1 MQILELCR
9 SEQVSF
15 GEIAVLVSRDP
26 ALSAKVLQVVNS
38 PFYGM
43 RRDITTLSHA
53 CGLLGIRAICALALS
68 FSLVSD
74 LQERQKG
81 SFDYTNFWRRS
92 LISAVAARAL
102 GSSTNV
108 PNQEELFLVALLQ
121 DIGMLALDKI
131 IPDLYSRMLIQADN
145 DHGQVQELEQQHLGC
160 DHSDLSVY
168 LAGRWNLPD
177 AFVTAFRHSHE
188 TKPEVLLELEMGTR
202 CAVLSGDLTDIWL
215 GEKNLD
221 AFCEASMKA
230 QTVLDMPPETLE
242 GVLAKV
248 GDALPDLSTV
258 FEVDLRHS
266 HETKPEVLL
275 ELEMGTRCAVLSGD
289 LTDIWLGEKNLDA
302 FCEASMKAQTV
313 LDMPPE
319 TLEGVLAKVG
329 DALPDL
335 STVFEVDLGSPEETN
350 AVLEQAKEALLALSL
365 ETMQEAQRTKV
376 TTDIL
381 ESENRTLKQQVD
393 RDPLTELYNRYFL
406 EEALANEFEKAG
418 HSKQPL
424 SLVFLD
430 IDNFK
435 NVNDQHG
442 HPLGD
447 RVIVAVARIIEQNLR
462 NTDVAAR
469 YGGEEFVLVLP
480 RTDTMGAS
488 KISQRIIQLLADELF
503 SGANGESFSV
513 TMSGRIR
520 NLLRRLRLRE
530 SLSPD

>member
-145 DHGQVQELEQQHLGC
+145 DHGQVRELEQQHLGC

-177 AFVTAFRHSHE
+177 PFLTAFRHSHE

-221 AFCEASMKA
+221 AFCW
-230 QTVLDMPPETLE
+230 
-242 GVLAKV
+242 G
-248 GDALPDLSTV
+248 
-258 FEVDLRHS
+258 
-266 HETKPEVLL
+266 KP
-275 ELEMGTRCAVLSGD
+275 A
-289 LTDIWLGEKNLDA
+289 
-302 FCEASMKAQTV
+302 
-313 LDMPPE
+313 
-319 TLEGVLAKVG
+319 
-329 DALPDL
+329 
-335 STVFEVDLGSPEETN
+335 
-350 AVLEQAKEALLALSL
+350 
-365 ETMQEAQRTKV
+365 
-376 TTDIL
+376 
-381 ESENRTLKQQVD
+381 
-393 RDPLTELYNRYFL
+393 
-406 EEALANEFEKAG
+406 
-418 HSKQPL
+418 
-424 SLVFLD
+424 
-430 IDNFK
+430 
-435 NVNDQHG
+435 
-442 HPLGD
+442 
-447 RVIVAVARIIEQNLR
+447 
-462 NTDVAAR
+462 
-469 YGGEEFVLVLP
+469 
-480 RTDTMGAS
+480 
-488 KISQRIIQLLADELF
+488 
-503 SGANGESFSV
+503 
-513 TMSGRIR
+513 
-520 NLLRRLRLRE
+520 
-530 SLSPD
+530 

>member
-1 MQILELCR
+1 MQILELC
-9 SEQVSF
+9 SNSQVSF

-74 LQERQKG
+74 LQEKDEG
-81 SFDYTNFWRRS
+81 SFDYNSFWRRS

-102 GSSTNV
+102 GASTNV
-108 PNQEELFLVALLQ
+108 PNQEELFLIALLQ
-121 DIGMLALDKI
+121 DIGMLALNKI
-131 IPDLYSRMLIQADN
+131 IPDIYSKMLNQAGH
-145 DHGQVQELEQQHLGC
+145 DHGQVQQLEQKHLGC

-177 AFVTAFRHSHE
+177 AFVTAFQHSHE
-188 TKPEVLLELEMGTR
+188 TRPEALLELEMGTR
-202 CAVLSGDLTDIWL
+202 CAVLSGDLSDIWL
-215 GEKNLD
+215 GDQNLD

-230 QTVLDMPPETLE
+230 QSVLDMPPETLE
-242 GVLAKV
+242 SVLGKV
-248 GDALPDLSTV
+248 GDTLPDLST
-258 FEVDLRHS
+258 
-266 HETKPEVLL
+266 
-275 ELEMGTRCAVLSGD
+275 
-289 LTDIWLGEKNLDA
+289 I
-302 FCEASMKAQTV
+302 
-313 LDMPPE
+313 
-319 TLEGVLAKVG
+319 
-329 DALPDL
+329 
-335 STVFEVDLGSPEETN
+335 FEVDLGSAEATK

-365 ETMQEAQRTKV
+365 ETMQEAQRTRA

-381 ESENRTLKQQVD
+381 ETENRTLKQQVD

-406 EEALANEFEKAG
+406 EEALAREFERARQ
-418 HSKQPL
+418 SKQPL
-424 SLVFLD
+424 SLVFFD
-430 IDNFK
+430 IDSFK
-435 NVNDQHG
+435 SVNDQHG

-447 RVIVAVARIIEQNLR
+447 QVIVTVARIIERNLR

-488 KISQRIIQLLADELF
+488 KISQRIIQLLANESF
-503 SGANGESFSV
+503 SGANEESFSV
-513 TMSGRIR
+513 TMSGGFATFSEGCAFENPSALIEAADVSLYAAKHQGGNRVVAESFQLPNSA
-520 NLLRRLRLRE
+520 NLPQATSE
-530 SLSPD
+530 VH

>member
-1 MQILELCR
+1 MIPVAPFPLCR
-9 SEQVSF
+9 ELPCRSSNSAAVSSF

-68 FSLVSD
+68 FSLVRD
-74 LQERQKG
+74 LQEKDEG
-81 SFDYTNFWRRS
+81 SFDYTSFWRRS

-102 GSSTNV
+102 GASTNV

-121 DIGMLALDKI
+121 DIGMLAFDKI
-131 IPDLYSRMLIQADN
+131 IPSVYSKMVGQAGN
-145 DHGQVQELEQQHLGC
+145 DHGQVQLLEQKHLSC

-177 AFVTAFRHSHE
+177 AFVTAFQHSHE
-188 TKPEVLLELEMGTR
+188 TRPEILLDLEMGTR
-202 CAVLSGDLTDIWL
+202 CAILSGDLADIWL
-215 GEKNLD
+215 GDQNLN

-230 QTVLDMPPETLE
+230 QSILDMPPETLE
-242 GVLAKV
+242 AVLEKV
-248 GDALPDLSTV
+248 GEALPDLSTI
-258 FEVDLRHS
+258 FEVDLS
-266 HETKPEVLL
+266 S
-275 ELEMGTRCAVLSGD
+275 A
-289 LTDIWLGEKNLDA
+289 
-302 FCEASMKAQTV
+302 EA
-313 LDMPPE
+313 
-319 TLEGVLAKVG
+319 
-329 DALPDL
+329 
-335 STVFEVDLGSPEETN
+335 TN

-365 ETMQEAQRTKV
+365 ETMQEAQRSKA

-406 EEALANEFEKAG
+406 EEALAREFEQARR
-418 HSKQPL
+418 SKQPL
-424 SLVFLD
+424 SLVFFD
-430 IDNFK
+430 IDSFK
-435 NVNDQHG
+435 SVNDQYG

-447 RVIVAVARIIEQNLR
+447 QVIVAVARIIENNLR

-480 RTDTMGAS
+480 RTDTTGAS
-488 KISQRIIQLLADELF
+488 KISQRIIQLLADKSF

-513 TMSGRIR
+513 TMSGGFATLSEGCAFE
-520 NLLRRLRLRE
+520 NPSALLEAADVSLYAAKHQGGNRVVAE
-530 SLSPD
+530 SFQLPDPTHLVQAASEIH

>member
-258 FEVDLRHS
+258 FEVDL
-266 HETKPEVLL
+266 
-275 ELEMGTRCAVLSGD
+275 
-289 LTDIWLGEKNLDA
+289 
-302 FCEASMKAQTV
+302 
-313 LDMPPE
+313 
-319 TLEGVLAKVG
+319 
-329 DALPDL
+329 
-335 STVFEVDLGSPEETN
+335 GSPEETN

-480 RTDTMGAS
+480 RTTPWGPP
-488 KISQRIIQLLADELF
+488 R
-503 SGANGESFSV
+503 
-513 TMSGRIR
+513 
-520 NLLRRLRLRE
+520 
-530 SLSPD
+530 

>member
-177 AFVTAFRHSHE
+177 AFVTAF
-188 TKPEVLLELEMGTR
+188 
-202 CAVLSGDLTDIWL
+202 
-215 GEKNLD
+215 
-221 AFCEASMKA
+221 
-230 QTVLDMPPETLE
+230 
-242 GVLAKV
+242 
-248 GDALPDLSTV
+248 
-258 FEVDLRHS
+258 RHS

>member
-1 MQILELCR
+1 MRPQLKQKLDSCGTLPTLPGVAMQILELCR

-74 LQERQKG
+74 FQEKEGG

-102 GSSTNV
+102 GSATNV
-108 PNQEELFLVALLQ
+108 PNQEEIFLVALLQ

-131 IPDLYSRMLIQADN
+131 IPDVYSKMLGQSGN
-145 DHGQVQELEQQHLGC
+145 DHGQVQRLEQQHLGC

-168 LAGRWNLPD
+168 LGGRWNLPD
-177 AFVTAFRHSHE
+177 AFVTAFQHSHE

-215 GEKNLD
+215 GDRNLE

-242 GVLAKV
+242 AVLAKV

-258 FEVDLRHS
+258 FE
-266 HETKPEVLL
+266 
-275 ELEMGTRCAVLSGD
+275 
-289 LTDIWLGEKNLDA
+289 I
-302 FCEASMKAQTV
+302 
-313 LDMPPE
+313 
-319 TLEGVLAKVG
+319 
-329 DALPDL
+329 
-335 STVFEVDLGSPEETN
+335 DLGSPETTN

-365 ETMQEAQRTKV
+365 ETMQEAQRTKA

-381 ESENRTLKQQVD
+381 ESENRSLKQQVD

-406 EEALANEFEKAG
+406 EEALAREFERARY
-418 HSKQPL
+418 SKQPL
-424 SLVFLD
+424 SLVFFD

-435 NVNDQHG
+435 SVNDQHG

-447 RVIVAVARIIEQNLR
+447 QVIVAVARIIERNLR
-462 NTDVAAR
+462 HTDVAAR

-480 RTDTMGAS
+480 RTDTTSAS
-488 KISQRIIQLLADELF
+488 KISQRIIQRLAEESC
-503 SGANGESFSV
+503 SGTNGESFSV
-513 TMSGRIR
+513 TMSGGFATYSEGCAFENPSALIEAADVSLYAAKHQGGNRVVAESF
-520 NLLRRLRLRE
+520 RLPHPTPLPQAA
-530 SLSPD
+530 SKVH

>member
-74 LQERQKG
+74 FQEKEAG
-81 SFDYTNFWRRS
+81 SFDYSSFWRRS

-102 GSSTNV
+102 GSATKV

-131 IPDLYSRMLIQADN
+131 IPDVYSKMLNQADN
-145 DHGQVQELEQQHLGC
+145 DHGQVQQLEQQQLGC

-168 LAGRWNLPD
+168 LGGRWNLSD
-177 AFVTAFRHSHE
+177 AFVTAFQHSHE
-188 TKPEVLLELEMGTR
+188 TKPEALLQLEMSTR
-202 CAVLSGDLTDIWL
+202 CAILSGDLSDIWL
-215 GEKNLD
+215 GNNNLD

-230 QTVLDMPPETLE
+230 QTVLGMPAETLE
-242 GVLAKV
+242 A
-248 GDALPDLSTV
+248 
-258 FEVDLRHS
+258 
-266 HETKPEVLL
+266 
-275 ELEMGTRCAVLSGD
+275 
-289 LTDIWLGEKNLDA
+289 
-302 FCEASMKAQTV
+302 
-313 LDMPPE
+313 
-319 TLEGVLAKVG
+319 VLAKVG

-335 STVFEVDLGSPEETN
+335 STVFEVDLGSPEATN

-365 ETMQEAQRTKV
+365 QTMQEAQRTKA

-381 ESENRTLKQQVD
+381 ESENRSLKQQVD

-406 EEALANEFEKAG
+406 EEALAREFERAR
-418 HSKQPL
+418 HLKQPL
-424 SLVFLD
+424 SLVFFD

-435 NVNDQHG
+435 SVNDQYG

-447 RVIVAVARIIEQNLR
+447 QVIVAVARIIERNLR
-462 NTDVAAR
+462 HTDVAAR
-469 YGGEEFVLVLP
+469 YGGEEFILVLP
-480 RTDTMGAS
+480 RTDTIGVS
-488 KISQRIIQLLADELF
+488 RISQRIIQLLADERF

-513 TMSGRIR
+513 TMSGGFATYSEGCAFESPSALIEAADVSLYAAKHQGGNRVVTESF
-520 NLLRRLRLRE
+520 RLPNPTHLPQAV
-530 SLSPD
+530 SQTH

>member
-9 SEQVSF
+9 SEHVSF

-53 CGLLGIRAICALALS
+53 CGLLGIRAVCALALS

-74 LQERQKG
+74 LQEKNEG

-92 LISAVAARAL
+92 LINAVAARAL
-102 GSSTNV
+102 GASTNV

-121 DIGMLALDKI
+121 DIGMLALHKI
-131 IPDLYSRMLIQADN
+131 IPDIYSKMLSQAGN
-145 DHGQVQELEQQHLGC
+145 DHGQMKQLEQQHLGC
-160 DHSDLSVY
+160 DHSELSVY

-177 AFVTAFRHSHE
+177 AFVTAFQHSHE
-188 TKPEVLLELEMGTR
+188 SSPEVLLDLEMGTR
-202 CAVLSGDLTDIWL
+202 CAVLSGDLSDIWL
-215 GEKNLD
+215 GDQNLD
-221 AFCEASMKA
+221 SFCEASMKA

-242 GVLAKV
+242 
-248 GDALPDLSTV
+248 
-258 FEVDLRHS
+258 
-266 HETKPEVLL
+266 
-275 ELEMGTRCAVLSGD
+275 
-289 LTDIWLGEKNLDA
+289 
-302 FCEASMKAQTV
+302 TV
-313 LDMPPE
+313 L
-319 TLEGVLAKVG
+319 GKVG

-335 STVFEVDLGSPEETN
+335 STVFEVDLGSAEATN

-365 ETMQEAQRTKV
+365 ETMQEAQRSKA

-406 EEALANEFEKAG
+406 EEALAREFEQAR

-424 SLVFLD
+424 SLVFFD
-430 IDNFK
+430 IDSFK
-435 NVNDQHG
+435 SVNDQHG

-447 RVIVAVARIIEQNLR
+447 QVIVAVARIIERNLR

-480 RTDTMGAS
+480 RTDTTGAS
-488 KISQRIIQLLADELF
+488 KISQRIIQLLASESF

-513 TMSGRIR
+513 TMSGGFATYSEGCAFDNPSALIEAADLSLYAAKHQGGNRVVA
-520 NLLRRLRLRE
+520 E
-530 SLSPD
+530 SFQLPDSANPPQAASEVH